1 MEDLNVLKRYRLD
14 EIALIVA
21 RTTPY
26 IPNFSKVNQPLIT
39 AEKLKWLSL
48 GEDIHRLSQLDS
60 AIDQWKWAKVPAKT
74 IVFEKNS
81 LDGANKHIFQCENVA
96 YIAHDVV
103 AIIPNESIILSDY
116 LYYFFSW
123 YQPNT
128 DWRQLHHILI
138 DIPSLEMQTNIVKLL
153 KTSQQLLKN
162 KKSLLT
168 AVEELPLHIG
178 NIAQQTEQH
187 TRQLNDGFDQLQMY
201 YNYTLHKI
209 FTGELFR
216 LNNTS

>member
-1 MEDLNVLKRYRLD
+1 
-14 EIALIVA
+14 
-21 RTTPY
+21 
-26 IPNFSKVNQPLIT
+26 
-39 AEKLKWLSL
+39 
-48 GEDIHRLSQLDS
+48 
-60 AIDQWKWAKVPAKT
+60 
-74 IVFEKNS
+74 
-81 LDGANKHIFQCENVA
+81 
-96 YIAHDVV
+96 
-103 AIIPNESIILSDY
+103 
-116 LYYFFSW
+116 
-123 YQPNT
+123 
-128 DWRQLHHILI
+128 
-138 DIPSLEMQTNIVKLL
+138 MQTNIVKLL